1 MNPRIHQI
9 RRLKGSLEGL
19 NVTTSHQG
27 KNRPSHQR
35 RFTRGDGVRLPD
47 GREGVVQ
54 SWDGAPVEGY
64 KVWVK
69 PTDGGDWFWAA
80 EKDLVS
86 VPALNTGKYGGP
98 QRGGAPGGWVGGNH
112 YRQRG

>member
-1 MNPRIHQI
+1 M
-9 RRLKGSLEGL
+9 
-19 NVTTSHQG
+19 TTSHQG
-27 KNRPSHQR
+27 NNKIRHQR

-54 SWDGAPVEGY
+54 CMSGDPNQGFEAMVRPQ
-64 KVWVK
+64 
-69 PTDGGDWFWAA
+69 DGGDWVTAKEA
-80 EKDLVS
+80 DLVS